1 MDFVHHSRM
10 VFFAQVNDVHAA
22 RSCSN
27 SGALRDRAAGQT
39 FGLKQPEN
47 YSFQNLLFSLQVRS
61 FLCLFTT
68 VPSVLAKCV
77 FLKLH
82 CFVSATL

>member
-27 SGALRDRAAGQT
+27 SGALRDWAAGQT
-39 FGLKQPEN
+39 FGLKQ
-47 YSFQNLLFSLQVRS
+47 QNLLFSLQVRS
-61 FLCLFTT
+61 FFVFIHDGSLCACKMCISEAALF
-68 VPSVLAKCV
+68 C
-77 FLKLH
+77 
-82 CFVSATL
+82 